1 MEQTE
6 VLADRQFEVEEF
18 DGELPDGVV
27 TAVRLYGVDTDKIVK
42 ALPQLVRGYPI
53 SVLLN
58 GKELPRP
65 DAVDGSF
72 QLTPVGRI
80 KLKGNALASR
90 SAAIY
95 LQGFRVRT
103 SDSSRTEDLDIV
115 HLDSA
120 RFYGKFPDRDVVI
133 NEGEMW
139 DAVKTALTS
148 LYAATLMD
156 AKARPPALEFMEKY
170 HAMAKSL
177 QMLHVFN
184 DIDLV
189 PKSFLEQV
197 VALPYEYVWYRG
209 AEFRGGR

>member
-1 MEQTE
+1 
-6 VLADRQFEVEEF
+6 
-18 DGELPDGVV
+18 
-27 TAVRLYGVDTDKIVK
+27 
-42 ALPQLVRGYPI
+42 
-53 SVLLN
+53 
-58 GKELPRP
+58 
-65 DAVDGSF
+65 

-156 AKARPPALEFMEKY
+156 AKAR
-170 HAMAKSL
+170 
-177 QMLHVFN
+177 
-184 DIDLV
+184 
-189 PKSFLEQV
+189 
-197 VALPYEYVWYRG
+197 
-209 AEFRGGR
+209 